1 MSGFDFLDDEVKEAS
16 KARSDL
22 ARFDRMALKK
32 PPAEWGAARAK
43 SRFEDATYV
52 GDEAG
57 PQGGG
62 GMAGGGPSLPFRIR
76 EVQMVP
82 KAIGTAPIFSIA
94 KPQLKTE

>member
-1 MSGFDFLDDEVKEAS
+1 MSGFDFIEDEVREAA
-16 KARSDL
+16 KASL
-22 ARFDRMALKK
+22 ADPSRGPARK
-32 PPAEWGAARAK
+32 PPAGWGAARSK
-43 SRFEDATYV
+43 SRFEDEAHV
-52 GDEAG
+52 AERAG